1 MKSKIEA
8 RIERRTKRKKPKSPV
23 GGKALQRLFFYLGQ
37 RDPKLNDDV
46 VATIV
51 VPKAARPKFGL
62 TKKALRAKPASTATA
77 GRMRRGAPAAKSL
90 AAALA
95 KAATALTIRRR
106 RAVPRGAGRG
116 WRLLLHLRPGR
127 PLGRRSFLMDKHTE
141 AMMST

>member
-23 GGKALQRLFFYLGQ
+23 GGKALQRLFFYLGE

-46 VATIV
+46 VATIA

-62 TKKALRAKPASTATA
+62 TKKALRAKPVSAAKA
-77 GRMRRGAPAAKSL
+77 GRPRRAAPAAKSL
-90 AAALA
+90 AAA
-95 KAATALTIRRR
+95 I
-106 RAVPRGAGRG
+106 GRG
-116 WRLLLHLRPGR
+116 RRLLLHLRPGR
-127 PLGRRSFLMDKHTE
+127 LLGRRSFPMDKRTA